1 MPWFMRKDADHVQE
15 IVAVEIKQDGE
26 SIGWVHPDVAAAL
39 VAGTMSPE
47 QVAGAIG
54 RALERNPRVLSV
66 RWIDSAF
73 IWLGQRFPALMDR
86 ILRRIYD

>member
-47 QVAGAIG
+47 QVAEIARQQPEQPAGT
-54 RALERNPRVLSV
+54 ERV
-66 RWIDSAF
+66 
-73 IWLGQRFPALMDR
+73 PAGPAWQQDEPPQGERLPWWQFDR
-86 ILRRIYD
+86 K

>member
-1 MPWFMRKDADHVQE
+1 
-15 IVAVEIKQDGE
+15 
-26 SIGWVHPDVAAAL
+26 
-39 VAGTMSPE
+39 
-47 QVAGAIG
+47 
-54 RALERNPRVLSV
+54 V